1 MSLLEIN
8 NLSIFFDTPDGK
20 VKAVNGVSFNLN
32 HNESLAIVGESGSG
46 KTQLVFSILGLLAN
60 NAVVNGSIKYNSE
73 EILHLSQ
80 EKLNKIRANKIS
92 IIFQDPMTSLNPYMR
107 IRDQLNE
114 ILIHHKGYSKNQATK
129 ESIRMLDAVKI
140 PDSNKRIHM
149 FPHEFSG
156 GMRQRVMIAMSL
168 LCNPNIIIADEPTTS
183 LDVTVQAQVM
193 ELFNDI
199 RKNFNTSLILITH
212 NMGIVAGSCSKTLV
226 MYGGRVME
234 YGDTKNIFLKP
245 THPYTK
251 GLLETMPRLDKDYTT
266 LKTIRGNP
274 PNMMKLPN
282 GCPFSDRCSFKIDD
296 CNTIVPSVEIIKETN
311 QKRWCHIPYEN
322 L

>member
-1 MSLLEIN
+1 
-8 NLSIFFDTPDGK
+8 
-20 VKAVNGVSFNLN
+20 
-32 HNESLAIVGESGSG
+32 
-46 KTQLVFSILGLLAN
+46 
-60 NAVVNGSIKYNSE
+60 
-73 EILHLSQ
+73 
-80 EKLNKIRANKIS
+80 
-92 IIFQDPMTSLNPYMR
+92 MTSLNPYMR

-140 PDSNKRIHM
+140 PNSNNRIHM

-193 ELFNDI
+193 ELFSDI
-199 RKNFNTSLILITH
+199 QKDFDTSLILITH
-212 NMGIVAGSCSKTLV
+212 NMGIVAGSCLKTLV

-245 THPYTK
+245 SHPYTK
-251 GLLETMPRLDKDYTT
+251 GLLETMPRLDKDYKT
-266 LKTIRGNP
+266 LKTISGNP
-274 PNMMKLPN
+274 PNMMQLPK
-282 GCPFSDRCSFKIDD
+282 GCPFSDRCSFKIDECD
-296 CNTIVPSVEIIKETN
+296 SIVPSVEIIKETN

>member
-1 MSLLEIN
+1 
-8 NLSIFFDTPDGK
+8 
-20 VKAVNGVSFNLN
+20 
-32 HNESLAIVGESGSG
+32 
-46 KTQLVFSILGLLAN
+46 
-60 NAVVNGSIKYNSE
+60 
-73 EILHLSQ
+73 
-80 EKLNKIRANKIS
+80 
-92 IIFQDPMTSLNPYMR
+92 MTSLNPYMR

-140 PDSNKRIHM
+140 PNANNRIHM

-193 ELFNDI
+193 ELFSDI
-199 RKNFNTSLILITH
+199 QKDFNTSLILITH
-212 NMGIVAGSCSKTLV
+212 NMGIVAGSCLKTLV
-226 MYGGRVME
+226 MYGGRIME

-245 THPYTK
+245 SHPYTK
-251 GLLETMPRLDKDYTT
+251 GLLETMPRLDKDYKT
-266 LKTIRGNP
+266 LKTISGNP
-274 PNMMKLPN
+274 PNMMQLPN
-282 GCPFSDRCSFKIDD
+282 GCPFSDRCSFKIDECD
-296 CNTIVPSVEIIKETN
+296 SIVPSVEIIKETK

>member
-8 NLSIFFDTPDGK
+8 NLSISFDTPDGK
-20 VKAVNGVSFNLN
+20 VKAVNDVSFTLN

-60 NAVVNGSIKYNSE
+60 NSTVKGSIKYNSE
-73 EILHLSQ
+73 EILHLSE

-114 ILIHHKGYSKNQATK
+114 ILIHHKGYSKNKATK

-140 PDSNKRIHM
+140 PNAKNRIHM

-183 LDVTVQAQVM
+183 LDVTVQAQVI

-199 RKNFNTSLILITH
+199 QKDFDTSLILITH
-212 NMGIVAGSCSKTLV
+212 NMGIVAGSCLKTLV

-245 THPYTK
+245 SHPYTK
-251 GLLETMPRLDKDYTT
+251 GLLETMPRLDKDYKT
-266 LKTIRGNP
+266 LKTISGNP
-274 PNMMKLPN
+274 PNMMQLPN
-282 GCPFSDRCSFKIDD
+282 GCPFSDRCSFKIDVCD
-296 CNTIVPSVEIIKETN
+296 SIVPSIEIIKETN

>member
-140 PDSNKRIHM
+140 PDSNNRIHM